1 MIKAAPYRVHSS
13 ASRSFNKTSD
23 ADLKRPLL
31 NKHNTS
37 RTLLSS
43 ELSTRSSHVKNIS
56 ADVALER
63 IQNEKSLS
71 HQKRD
76 AFVSL
81 IGETYWLSMRAAAR
95 QYRANPGL
103 LDAAARKAD
112 QVYLHNRQHGRINR
126 SIGYSKALAKTTEVV
141 CSFGGS
147 LINKK
152 TGELTKTH
160 KLKILQSIQQSASTS
175 HLTYR
180 LQHTLGVMSGI
191 NQNIVESLL
200 VKAVTTNEQDP
211 HNQ

>member
-37 RTLLSS
+37 RTLLSN
-43 ELSTRSSHVKNIS
+43 ELSTRSAHVKNIS
-56 ADVALER
+56 ADIALER
-63 IQNEKSLS
+63 IQNETSLS
-71 HQKRD
+71 HKKRD

-95 QYRANPGL
+95 QYRANPGV

-112 QVYLHNRQHGRINR
+112 QVYLHNRQNGRINR
-126 SIGYSKALAKTTEVV
+126 SIGYFRALAKTTEVI

-147 LINKK
+147 LINKS
-152 TGELTKTH
+152 TGELTKVH
-160 KLKILQSIQQSASTS
+160 KKKILQNIQQAQSTS

-180 LQHTLGVMSGI
+180 LQQTLGTMSGL
-191 NQNIVESLL
+191 NQQIVESLL
-200 VKAVTTNEQDP
+200 VSAITDREG
-211 HNQ
+211 